1 MVDTISD
8 ARKDLTRHVA
18 RFREQGLD
26 AEPVL
31 FGDRRRPEAALLP
44 YEMFQLLL
52 DLAEDAAIAHR
63 VRERTE
69 TDDGTRVSLADVAA
83 ELGVDL
89 DEL

>member
-1 MVDTISD
+1 
-8 ARKDLTRHVA
+8 VA
-18 RFREQGLD
+18 RFREQGLE

-52 DLAEDAAIAHR
+52 DLAEDAAIAYR
-63 VRERTE
+63 VRERIA
-69 TDDGTRVSLADVAA
+69 TDDGARVSLADVAA
-83 ELGVDL
+83 ELGVNL